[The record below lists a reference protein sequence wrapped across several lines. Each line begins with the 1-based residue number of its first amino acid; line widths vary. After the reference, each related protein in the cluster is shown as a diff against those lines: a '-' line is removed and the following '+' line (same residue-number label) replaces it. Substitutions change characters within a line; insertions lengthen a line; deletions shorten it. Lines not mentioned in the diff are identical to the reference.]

1 MIPERALDGMEMP
14 ATSEQDTKRRLIPFS
29 VKGNRILLAAALSV
43 LVLLS
48 AGMVWSQT
56 GIGDRFAAPEPET
69 QVASLTIETP
79 TPTQEEETEPTPTV
93 TVKVEKKVEAAKPT
107 ATATLVLEEEVAT
120 TEAISRTK
128 QVAMRGLNSREASG
142 AEEGEASV
150 EASNEEDPA
159 EEAPEVEASEAMDPE
174 AEAPREDAP
183 EQEPDA
189 SVLKAESEDGELPST
204 GISLWLPIQGVSVM
218 ALLFFWREMRWR
230 RTGR

>member
-14 ATSEQDTKRRLIPFS
+14 AAGEQDTKRRLIPFS
-29 VKGNRILLAAALSV
+29 VRGNRILLAAALSV

-56 GIGDRFAAPEPET
+56 GMGDRFAAPEPET

-79 TPTQEEETEPTPTV
+79 TPMQEKETEPTPTA
-93 TVKVEKKVEAAKPT
+93 TVKGEETVEAAKPT
-107 ATATLVLEEEVAT
+107 ATATLVLEAEVAT

-128 QVAMRGLNSREASG
+128 QVAMRGLSSQEASA
-142 AEEGEASV
+142 AEEGEAPV
-150 EASNEEDPA
+150 EASSEEGPA
-159 EEAPEVEASEAMDPE
+159 EDSPEVEASEAMDPE
-174 AEAPREDAP
+174 AEAPQEEAP
-183 EQEPDA
+183 DQEPDESLIEA
-189 SVLKAESEDGELPST
+189 GSEDGELPST